1 MKSSDLFD
9 FSRALC
15 QRRQPH
21 AWVTVVAVS
30 GPSSAYLGAQAIV
43 EADGAMHGWIGGG
56 CVRGVALATALRAID
71 SGTPQRI
78 HLSNTAHASES
89 VDVHPMLCASDGEVE
104 LFVQPVSIAPRV
116 RIYGST
122 PVAEAAASLARLA
135 DFEPVRDEKPARE
148 NTRQAFAARENPA
161 GNPVATRADGD
172 EVARENTTTF
182 AVPENIGGETYALV
196 ATQGDGDEAALEQ
209 ALRSPAR
216 AILAIASPRK
226 AERLRAAMALRGF
239 SQERLNA
246 IQAPAGPDIGA
257 VTPSE
262 IALSAISGLVAAHRK
277 QRNAPSTHRSSPQSS
292 TATGYVNP
300 VCGAVVDPA
309 RALSQVTMQGQTHY
323 FCCAGCRTEF
333 DRNPE
338 KYLAIGAHLRAPV
351 S

>member
-135 DFEPVRDEKPARE
+135 DFEPVMDEKP
-148 NTRQAFAARENPA
+148 
-161 GNPVATRADGD
+161 
-172 EVARENTTTF
+172 ARENTTTF